1 MSLTS
6 IWEAL
11 HTWPRQVH
19 FCAPYNLLLVF
30 SRFHFTSLFGKFS
43 MEFISEEV
51 MSGRTAVDTGG
62 PSVYL
67 LEFGF

>member
-1 MSLTS
+1 
-6 IWEAL
+6 
-11 HTWPRQVH
+11 
-19 FCAPYNLLLVF
+19 
-30 SRFHFTSLFGKFS
+30 